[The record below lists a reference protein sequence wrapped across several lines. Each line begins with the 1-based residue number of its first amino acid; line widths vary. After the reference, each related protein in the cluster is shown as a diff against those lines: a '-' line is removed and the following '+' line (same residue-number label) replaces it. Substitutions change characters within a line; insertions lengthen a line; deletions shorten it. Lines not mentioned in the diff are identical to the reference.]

1 MHAVFLTPPGEFRN
15 LLHCRFPMR
24 KNVLDGFLFQTEL
37 GAKGSEGCVP
47 RDNGFAGGGSKFFAV
62 RFFQN
67 TEPPIKRFEP
77 GAVGIGLRGIGR
89 RERVGK
95 AFGHEARPRGRQ
107 PGMRFRSAAET
118 FRGPQPLVTDACGRR
133 RFLRPGFHTVAGRH
147 EKRRCFERLKRF

>member
-47 RDNGFAGGGSKFFAV
+47 RHDGFAGGGSKFFAV

-67 TEPPIKRFEP
+67 TEHPIKRFEP
-77 GAVGIGLRGIGR
+77 GAVNIGLGGIGR
-89 RERVGK
+89 GKRVGN
-95 AFGHEARPRGRQ
+95 AFGHEARPRGCQ
-107 PGMRFRSAAET
+107 PGMRFVGTAET
-118 FRGPQPLVTDACGRR
+118 FCSLQPLVTDACGRR
-133 RFLRPGFHTVAGRH
+133 RFLRPRFHTVAGRH